1 MSGKDMEYKIR
12 EEFKLNEEKYDEY
25 GLERT
30 LEVYDNLHC
39 KIFDEWVQSMVWKK
53 EISIV
58 KTEIVR

>member
-1 MSGKDMEYKIR
+1 MIVKHVSGKDMEYKIR

-39 KIFDEWVQSMVWKK
+39 KIFDE
-53 EISIV
+53 
-58 KTEIVR
+58 